1 MTIGKNFDSTGSFG
15 PALVSLGAEVD
26 IVGYLVSRYFG
37 LRHYGEIYGYI
48 FAIFTIGSGVGP
60 YLMGLSFDRT
70 HSYSVGL
77 GTFCVMLIAAS
88 AIISCL
94 GPYQFPAKATDA
106 AIC

>member
-37 LRHYGEIYGYI
+37 LRRYGEIYGYI

-60 YLMGLSFDRT
+60 YLIVWFVERLPLASTNKIDRGAL
-70 HSYSVGL
+70 HRLVERRLRNKG
-77 GTFCVMLIAAS
+77 
-88 AIISCL
+88 
-94 GPYQFPAKATDA
+94 
-106 AIC
+106 

>member
-1 MTIGKNFDSTGSFG
+1 
-15 PALVSLGAEVD
+15 
-26 IVGYLVSRYFG
+26 
-37 LRHYGEIYGYI
+37 
-48 FAIFTIGSGVGP
+48 
-60 YLMGLSFDRT
+60 MGLSFDRT